1 MPDLQTL
8 RQAALDWAAA
18 GFYCFPCEVNGKRP
32 ATQRGLLD
40 ATRDPNQI
48 NLWWAEVPYNIGVS
62 PSLSGMTVV
71 DVDGVAGAEALARL
85 EAINSAIPSTLK
97 VQTPRGPG
105 HTHIWLQGNARSTV
119 GKLGPK
125 IDTRGEGGYVLVPPS
140 QTAQGAY
147 EYVGEDTDIA
157 EAPAWLLTALA
168 GSSEGHDR
176 PDGLE
181 EDLHHN
187 VIRATAYL
195 RARKPAIEGEG
206 GDLQTFQTAAGVR
219 DFGIS
224 EGLCLDLMDMEY
236 NPKCEPPWTRE
247 ELAAKVH
254 HAYSYAQN
262 QAGAYGDLESS
273 QETFAHIAAESPDS
287 ASPDNA
293 HRGRFRLMDE
303 TEMATVKP
311 SRWLI
316 RDVIQE
322 KSLALMYGKFESY
335 KSFLALDLA
344 LTLAA
349 GVEGWGS
356 EARAPIPVV
365 YAPSEGQVGLALQ
378 RKPAW
383 RFSHGIENVLP
394 FYSFDDVP
402 SVASDADM
410 VDFIETIRAKKV
422 KPGLIVIDTVANSM
436 TGLDEDT
443 RGFGVFIDRMKGL
456 RKALGC
462 AILAVHHVGKDAGRG
477 PRGGNALPAG
487 FDTLLSVEG
496 NQDTRSVAVYVEKQK
511 DHQKRKVPFCFQG
524 DVVMDSLV
532 FSPIEPGIYKAIN
545 SEDDT
550 LGPASVF
557 RALTGLGATSPDNA
571 VPTPVL
577 ASALAAPLAGDDA
590 AVTQQIRTGIA
601 AKLNVLGKSKLA
613 AYVIKKGRDTYW
625 STQPALVALKTD
637 VPY

>member
-1 MPDLQTL
+1 MPDTQTL

-18 GFYCFPCEVNGKRP
+18 GFHVFPVEVNGKRP
-32 ATQRGLLD
+32 ATPRGLLD
-40 ATRDPNQI
+40 ATLDPTQI
-48 NLWWAEVPYNIGVS
+48 NTWWAQTPYNIGVA

-71 DVDGVAGAEALARL
+71 DVDGPAGAEALARL

-105 HTHIWLQGNARSTV
+105 HTHIWLQGTARSTV

-157 EAPAWLLTALA
+157 EAPAWLLAALA
-168 GSSEGHDR
+168 GSREGHEA
-176 PDGLE
+176 PDGLSL
-181 EDLHHN
+181 DLPHN
-187 VIRATAYL
+187 IQRALAYL
-195 RARKPAIEGEG
+195 AVRKLDWAPV
-206 GDLQTFQTAAGVR
+206 DPRRFQVACGVR
-219 DFGIS
+219 DFGLS
-224 EGLCLDLMDMEY
+224 REKTLELLKNNY
-236 NPKCEPPWTRE
+236 NPYCNPINSDEDLKE
-247 ELAAKVH
+247 KVD

-262 QAGAYGDLESS
+262 SAGAYGDLESS
-273 QETFAHIAAESPDS
+273 QETFAHIAADSPDS

-303 TEMATVKP
+303 TEMANVKP

-316 RDVIQE
+316 RDIIQE

-356 EARAPIPVV
+356 PARDPVPVV

-383 RFSHGIENVLP
+383 RFAHGIETILP

-410 VDFIETIRAKKV
+410 VDFIETIRAKRV
-422 KPGLIVIDTVANSM
+422 KPALVVIDTVANSM

-511 DHQKRKVPFCFQG
+511 DHQKRKVPFTFQG

-532 FSPIEPGIYKAIN
+532 FNPIEPGIYKAIN
-545 SEDDT
+545 SDDDT

-557 RALTGLGATSPDNA
+557 RVLTGLGATSPDCA
-571 VPTPVL
+571 VPTPVV
-577 ASALAAPLAGDDA
+577 AAALAMPLAGDDQA
-590 AVTQQIRTGIA
+590 ALEQVKAGISI
-601 AKLNVLGKSKLA
+601 KLNALGKSKLA
-613 AYVIKKGRDTYW
+613 AYVTKKGRDTYW
-625 STQPALVALKTD
+625 STQPAQVALKSD

>member
-1 MPDLQTL
+1 MPDQETL

-18 GFYCFPCEVNGKRP
+18 GFYVFPCIVNGKTP
-32 ATQRGLLD
+32 AVGNGVHA
-40 ATRDPNQI
+40 ATRDTNKI
-48 NLWWAEVPYNIGVS
+48 NLWWKIAPYNIGVA
-62 PSLSGMTVV
+62 PSRSGMFVV
-71 DVDGVAGAEALARL
+71 DVDGPAGVEALARL

-105 HTHIWLQGNARSTV
+105 HTHIWLQGDARSTV

-140 QTAQGAY
+140 ATAQGAY
-147 EYVGEDTDIA
+147 EYVGEDVDIA
-157 EAPAWLLTALA
+157 EAPAWLLGLLA
-168 GSSEGHDR
+168 GSNEGHEAD
-176 PDGLE
+176 PNLSL
-181 EDLHHN
+181 DLPHN
-187 VIRATAYL
+187 VKRALAYL
-195 RARKPAIEGEG
+195 EVRKPAIEGQG

-224 EGLCLDLMDMEY
+224 EHKALELIETHWNG
-236 NPKCEPPWTRE
+236 KCVPPWTHE
-247 ELAAKVH
+247 DLAAKVH

-262 QAGAYGDLESS
+262 DAGAYGDVESP
-273 QETFAHIAAESPDS
+273 QETFAHIAAASPDN

-293 HRGRFRLMDE
+293 HHGRFRLMDE
-303 TEMATVKP
+303 TEMANVKP
-311 SRWLI
+311 ARWLL

-322 KSLALMYGKFESY
+322 RSLALMYGKFESY
-335 KSFLALDLA
+335 KSFLALDIA
-344 LTLAA
+344 LTLAS

-356 EARAPIPVV
+356 EARDPCPVI

-383 RFSHGIENVLP
+383 RFAHGIETILP

-410 VDFIETIRAKKV
+410 VDFIETIRARKI
-422 KPGLIVIDTVANSM
+422 KPALLVIDTVANSM

-456 RKALGC
+456 RKVFGC

-487 FDTLLSVEG
+487 LDTLLSVEG

-511 DHQKRKVPFCFQG
+511 DHPKRKMPFCFQG

-532 FSPIEPGIYKAIN
+532 FSPIDPSIYKSIN
-545 SEDDT
+545 SDDDT

-557 RALTGLGATSPDNA
+557 RALTTLNATSPDNA
-571 VPTPVL
+571 VPTAVL
-577 ASALAAPLAGDDA
+577 ASALAVPLAGDDA
-590 AVTQQIRTGIA
+590 AMTEQVRASISI
-601 AKLNVLGKSKLA
+601 KLNALGKSKLA

-625 STQPALVALKTD
+625 STVPSLGALKND
-637 VPY
+637 VPV

>member
-1 MPDLQTL
+1 MPDTQIL

-18 GFYCFPCEVNGKRP
+18 GFHVFPVEVNGKRP
-32 ATQRGLLD
+32 ATPRGLLD
-40 ATRDPNQI
+40 ATLDPNQI
-48 NLWWAEVPYNIGVS
+48 NSWWAQTPYNIGVA
-62 PSLSGMTVV
+62 PSLSGMVVV
-71 DVDGVAGAEALARL
+71 DVDGPAGAEALARL

-105 HTHIWLQGNARSTV
+105 HTHIWLQGTARSTV

-157 EAPAWLLTALA
+157 EAPAWLLAALA
-168 GSSEGHDR
+168 GSSEGHEAPAD
-176 PDGLE
+176 LE
-181 EDLHHN
+181 TNLPQN
-187 VIRATAYL
+187 IQRALAYL
-195 RARKPAIEGEG
+195 AASKPAIEGQG
-206 GDLQTFQTAAGVR
+206 GDLQTFQVAAGVR

-224 EGLCLDLMDMEY
+224 EEVALKLLQEHF
-236 NPKCEPPWTRE
+236 NPRCVPLWADED
-247 ELAAKVH
+247 LAAKVH

-262 QAGAYGDLESS
+262 EAGAYGDTQSS
-273 QETFAHIAAESPDS
+273 QETFAHIAADSPDN
-287 ASPDNA
+287 AIPDNA

-303 TEMATVKP
+303 TEMANVKP

-356 EARAPIPVV
+356 PARDPVPVV

-383 RFSHGIENVLP
+383 RFSHNIEGTLP

-410 VDFIETIRAKKV
+410 VDFIETIRAKRV
-422 KPGLIVIDTVANSM
+422 KPALVVIDTVANSM

-511 DHQKRKVPFCFQG
+511 DHQKRKVPFTFQG
-524 DVVMDSLV
+524 DVILDSLV
-532 FSPIEPGIYKAIN
+532 FSPIEPSIYKAIN

-550 LGPASVF
+550 LGPASVY
-557 RALTGLGATSPDNA
+557 RALLGLGATSPNNA
-571 VPTPVL
+571 VLTPVL
-577 ASALAAPLAGDDA
+577 ADALATRLVGDDQEGFEQVKA
-590 AVTQQIRTGIA
+590 GIG
-601 AKLNVLGKSKLA
+601 AKLNVLAKSKLA
-613 AYVIKKGRDTYW
+613 AYAQRKGRDMLW
-625 STQPALVALKTD
+625 STVPAMMALKYD
-637 VPY
+637 VPF